1 MTLACNT
8 EQSWPTVQLAAV
20 AGAVGLSMCFACVTT
35 VMDSL
40 LQQSAATRKPVKTE
54 SQTDY
59 SIELLPYRQHESDL
73 GSKDAVL

>member
-1 MTLACNT
+1 M
-8 EQSWPTVQLAAV
+8 
-20 AGAVGLSMCFACVTT
+20 SMCFACVTT